1 MKDLLLAGGAIFV
14 LLYVHKQQQAAVAP
28 SHSMNPTNQNTPATN
43 MPVIG
48 GGGGGSS
55 LDVGGGG
62 FLGGGGGGFNPA
74 DLAWQF
80 ADWVDSI
87 QVGGYPQITG
97 VIGVP
102 AEHTSI
108 DEHMNQ

>member
-43 MPVIG
+43 MPIIG
-48 GGGGGSS
+48 GGGGGG

-87 QVGGYPQITG
+87 PLGGYEQITG
-97 VIGVP
+97 VVNVP